1 VGWLAWLLIFAL
13 SAAAM
18 FLLAAWLIRFRYR
31 LEYAFPDLAQ
41 GEMSVSFLLWR
52 KSLPFRP
59 GSRRRS
65 SGDTETAPEAAP
77 SHEAAGTAASDPGAG
92 REGPAPRAG
101 QEGFLAVPVS
111 ERMERFRKRMKAAAL
126 KWAFDLGVWRL
137 FVAFTL
143 RSGFDTLR
151 FVGPSLEHL
160 HVGSAHVSGLG
171 RFAAAWSTL
180 SGMLPFLACP
190 VEYGFNERP
199 FALRFRLSG
208 GCSLLGFLAFVLA
221 WFIAIPWLAL
231 WRRFVHCWRN
241 PRPSRWQRRLMA
253 EAFGA

>member
-1 VGWLAWLLIFAL
+1 MGWLAWISIAAL
-13 SAAAM
+13 AAAAIL
-18 FLLAAWLIRFRYR
+18 LLAAWLFRFRYH
-31 LEYAFPDLAQ
+31 LEYAFPDSAK
-41 GEMSVSFLLWR
+41 GDMSVAFLFWR
-52 KSLPFRP
+52 KTMAFPASPP
-59 GSRRRS
+59 APPPEP
-65 SGDTETAPEAAP
+65 SGAAP
-77 SHEAAGTAASDPGAG
+77 AV
-92 REGPAPRAG
+92 PRPG
-101 QEGFLAVPVS
+101 QEGFLSVPVS
-111 ERMERFRKRMKAAAL
+111 ARMARFRRRLKAAAR

-137 FVAFTL
+137 LAAFTL

-151 FVGPSLEHL
+151 FVGPSMEHL
-160 HVGSAHVSGLG
+160 HVGSAHVYGLG

-221 WFIAIPWLAL
+221 WLFAIPWMAL
-231 WRRFVHCWRN
+231 WRRFLHCWRN

-253 EAFGA
+253 EAFGT